1 MHTHIFIPSTKKDV
15 SYCKNCKKLSYKGNE
30 SQEIP
35 IKMYDRFDIDP
46 FKLKYRPVSVTANYN
61 IENHRKY
68 LESKK
73 IGINKIKYLT
83 NNFGLKSN
91 VYYKA
96 INCMNQIFLEKEITI
111 ENIENIASLCVL
123 LVAEFNDCC
132 LPSVAEEFITKNE
145 NDILYHSHSKNEYER
160 NKKDNNNEL
169 IKNKKNLLKLF
180 HYIKKNVNNYKYWQI
195 ICLKNLNYDLGKYSA
210 YDYLI
215 LFFQLGIFFCK
226 EKINTIDLLKYCIN
240 ILDFI
245 TNNKKSC
252 EYSQYTLA
260 MSIIKTALDNNVFF
274 DKDVFKYIYGV
285 DLSKKKYINCSNMIK
300 NIINFSC
307 SLDNSIN
314 LYLNNQLIF
323 NPELFIH
330 KYINLLSK
338 SNRKEG
344 NKNETKNNDNKNN
357 KRNSIELLNLEH
369 FPYIINNNNIIIN
382 NNFINNNININNTNF
397 YYQNCIISNYLNS
410 FNNNK
415 FSFNNNNYIIHI
427 KDMKNAQNN
436 NFNIYESN

>member
-46 FKLKYRPVSVTANYN
+46 FKLKYKPVSVTANYN

-180 HYIKKNVNNYKYWQI
+180 HYIKKNVNNYKYWEI

-260 MSIIKTALDNNVFF
+260 MSIIKIALDNNVFF

-285 DLSKKKYINCSNMIK
+285 DLSKKKYLNCSNMVK
-300 NIINFSC
+300 AIINLSYNRI
-307 SLDNSIN
+307 DNSIN
-314 LYLNNQLIF
+314 IEYNNNNNLVFQLLCINEYLDNHKNKGNN
-323 NPELFIH
+323 NNN
-330 KYINLLSK
+330 NL
-338 SNRKEG
+338 
-344 NKNETKNNDNKNN
+344 
-357 KRNSIELLNLEH
+357 RN
-369 FPYIINNNNIIIN
+369 IISCILKNNIIIN
-382 NNFINNNININNTNF
+382 NSIITNNISIKNNSI
-397 YYQNCIISNYLNS
+397 YYQNLVI
-410 FNNNK
+410 
-415 FSFNNNNYIIHI
+415 NNY
-427 KDMKNAQNN
+427 N
-436 NFNIYESN
+436 NFIGNKLGICNTDYLVNLNNFQNSEKNCIYKSN

>member
-1 MHTHIFIPSTKKDV
+1 
-15 SYCKNCKKLSYKGNE
+15 
-30 SQEIP
+30 
-35 IKMYDRFDIDP
+35 
-46 FKLKYRPVSVTANYN
+46 
-61 IENHRKY
+61 
-68 LESKK
+68 
-73 IGINKIKYLT
+73 
-83 NNFGLKSN
+83 
-91 VYYKA
+91 
-96 INCMNQIFLEKEITI
+96 
-111 ENIENIASLCVL
+111 
-123 LVAEFNDCC
+123 
-132 LPSVAEEFITKNE
+132 
-145 NDILYHSHSKNEYER
+145 
-160 NKKDNNNEL
+160 
-169 IKNKKNLLKLF
+169 
-180 HYIKKNVNNYKYWQI
+180 
-195 ICLKNLNYDLGKYSA
+195 
-210 YDYLI
+210 
-215 LFFQLGIFFCK
+215 
-226 EKINTIDLLKYCIN
+226 
-240 ILDFI
+240 
-245 TNNKKSC
+245 
-252 EYSQYTLA
+252 
-260 MSIIKTALDNNVFF
+260 
-274 DKDVFKYIYGV
+274 
-285 DLSKKKYINCSNMIK
+285 MIK

-323 NPELFIH
+323 NQELFIH

-344 NKNETKNNDNKNN
+344 NKNEKKNNDNKNN